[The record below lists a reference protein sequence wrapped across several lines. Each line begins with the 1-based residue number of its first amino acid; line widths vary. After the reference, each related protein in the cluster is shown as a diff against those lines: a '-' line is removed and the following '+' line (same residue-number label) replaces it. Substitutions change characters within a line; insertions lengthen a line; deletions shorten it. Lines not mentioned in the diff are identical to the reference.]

1 MSRPDT
7 PRTPFSQLV
16 AGRRR
21 DGDTVRFTIT
31 EDWLQG
37 RTTFGGLIAA
47 LAVQAMHDLGGE
59 GLPPLRALQTNF
71 VGPVGAGE
79 MSVQVRV
86 LRAGKNTR
94 QVQAEVTQAGE
105 DGAPAVAA
113 VMLATFGHG
122 RESGLPRLLP
132 QAGPVAVPAE
142 RAQRVP
148 YIPNLAPAFIQ
159 QFDMRWAE
167 GPVPYSGG
175 DGWNTRLYLR
185 LLDDGAVHP
194 ELRVVLLADTPP
206 TPAIGRLT
214 KRAPSSSVTWALE
227 LRPLPADATFD
238 QPWRMDMDTLAAA
251 DGYIN
256 QRGLLWAGDGS
267 LVALA
272 YQVVA
277 VYA

>member
-16 AGRRR
+16 AGRRLE
-21 DGDTVRFTIT
+21 GDTVRFTIT
-31 EDWLQG
+31 DDWLQG

-47 LAVQAMHDLGGE
+47 LAVQAMHDLGGD

-71 VGPVGAGE
+71 AGPVGAGE
-79 MSVQVRV
+79 MAVRVRV

-94 QVQAEVTQAGE
+94 QVQAEVTQAG
-105 DGAPAVAA
+105 DVAA
-113 VMLATFGHG
+113 VLLATFGHG
-122 RESGLPRLLP
+122 RESSLPKLLP
-132 QAGPVAVPAE
+132 QAEPLAVPAE

-148 YIPNLAPAFIQ
+148 FMPGVTPAFIQ
-159 QFDMRWAE
+159 HFDMRWAE

-175 DGWNTRLYLR
+175 DAWNTRLYLR
-185 LLDDGAVHP
+185 LLDDADVHP
-194 ELRVVLLADTPP
+194 ELRCVLLADTPP
-206 TPAIGRLT
+206 TPAIGRL
-214 KRAPSSSVTWALE
+214 KQRAPSSSVTWALE
-227 LRPLPADATFD
+227 LRPLPAGVSFE
-238 QPWRMDMDTLAAA
+238 QPLRMDMDTLAAA

-256 QRGLLWAGDGS
+256 QRGLLWAPDGS